1 VGSLITFGIAFNS
14 FLRSASE
21 HFLAK
26 LLAYRREFLYVGVLS
41 ASLKGALVSWVDVI
55 LANIAMTSVC
65 IASDTAGVDGM
76 KHTLAGREEDEAIRA
91 ASQLPC
97 KLS

>member
-1 VGSLITFGIAFNS
+1 VSL
-14 FLRSASE
+14 
-21 HFLAK
+21 
-26 LLAYRREFLYVGVLS
+26 
-41 ASLKGALVSWVDVI
+41 VDVI

-65 IASDTAGVDGM
+65 IAGDTADMDGM
-76 KHTLAGREEDEAIRA
+76 KHTLARREEDEAIRA

>member
-1 VGSLITFGIAFNS
+1 M
-14 FLRSASE
+14 RPASE
-21 HFLAK
+21 HFLSK
-26 LLAYRREFLYVGVLS
+26 LLAYRREFLHVDVLS

-65 IASDTAGVDGM
+65 IAGDTADMDGT

-97 KLS
+97 KLR